1 MKVLSFIILCLIQNL
16 YAANP
21 SIVSLQQR
29 EGILLEQ
36 WHQQQS
42 QIGKVLHRLRQRQFS
57 THHIHMVCFK
67 NLKALV
73 HQNLAM
79 RSLEGPFRNQNEQI
93 IKLCNDIAQVRR
105 ELKTLLGR

>member
-1 MKVLSFIILCLIQNL
+1 MQNL
-16 YAANP
+16 CAANP
-21 SIVSLQQR
+21 STVALQQR
-29 EGILLEQ
+29 EGVLLEQ
-36 WHQQQS
+36 WHQHQS

-57 THHIHMVCFK
+57 THHIHMLCFK

-79 RSLEGPFRNQNEQI
+79 RSLQDPLRNKNDLV

-105 ELKTLLGR
+105 ELKTLLGG